1 MILKTK
7 VLVYTYTAW
16 WSGYHLINVDPC
28 EIVRKEIYGTHTQM
42 SIYCVYN
49 IGCLS
54 CKLIICMPNMY
65 IKQLKHYTQ
74 KGKFVESGKEII
86 R

>member
-1 MILKTK
+1 MAEIPLMLCQTSINHSMSKS
-7 VLVYTYTAW
+7 W

-49 IGCLS
+49 IGCLINI
-54 CKLIICMPNMY
+54 CLHCTVAKLVNTYLKCMRS
-65 IKQLKHYTQ
+65 Q
-74 KGKFVESGKEII
+74 KVN
-86 R
+86 